1 VCILSINILI
11 ITFFYLFVNLV
22 YLFLV
27 KRIDMKESTKVTGCR
42 KCNKGFTKTQI
53 GIVIFSGYVL
63 ISSIYGTVMLFKTL
77 LEMF

>member
-1 VCILSINILI
+1 M
-11 ITFFYLFVNLV
+11 
-22 YLFLV
+22 
-27 KRIDMKESTKVTGCR
+27 RESTKVTGCR

-63 ISSIYGTVMLFKTL
+63 LSSIYGTFMLFKTL